1 MRRKNY
7 TTMSPT
13 MTTTVTFP
21 IRRLL
26 HLRWDDLAPTDGVTT
41 LSWSGLTFTKA
52 GQAFVVTIE
61 NVRLQ
66 EDGASVLNLPHELV
80 LMQRPSPLGPRR

>member
-1 MRRKNY
+1 M
-7 TTMSPT
+7 
-13 MTTTVTFP
+13 
-21 IRRLL
+21 
-26 HLRWDDLAPTDGVTT
+26 AT

-66 EDGASVLNLPHELV
+66 EDGDSVKFDTRIGPDDVADGEGGGLNC
-80 LMQRPSPLGPRR
+80 G